1 MPVYLVTYSVLFWL
15 PAMLLG
21 VFLFKTLPVP
31 LKRSFWA
38 ACFLMSLVSVAM
50 EYLYIYFDVW
60 SFSEKTD
67 RLLGLWL
74 WTAPV
79 EEFVFWFGA
88 TPFCL
93 AVYLGYCR
101 LFRRKDA

>member
-15 PAMLLG
+15 PAILLG
-21 VFLFKTLPVP
+21 VFLFKNLAAP

-38 ACFLMSLVSVAM
+38 VCLLMALLSVVM

-60 SFSEKTD
+60 SFSENTD
-67 RLLGLWL
+67 PLLGVWL
-74 WTAPV
+74 GTAPV

-93 AVYLGYCR
+93 LVYLGYCR
-101 LFRRKDA
+101 LFRRKNA